1 MMFFQLLR
9 AIRSQKNDFEAAVQL
24 KNGLAPNTIR
34 SKTVEGIKFSAKD
47 TSLCAAEL
55 KTVFQKING
64 TFDRRLGGETFR
76 SGETDGGRIDT
87 FMIGNR
93 FGIEKFPPLRG

>member
-1 MMFFQLLR
+1 MRNSIR

-24 KNGLAPNTIR
+24 KNGLALNTIR
-34 SKTVEGIKFSAKD
+34 SKTVQSINFFVKD
-47 TSLCAAEL
+47 TSLCAADL

-64 TFDRRLGGETFR
+64 TFDRRSGGGILR
-76 SGETDGGRIDT
+76 SGETDGGHIDT

-93 FGIEKFPPLRG
+93 FGIEKFPPF